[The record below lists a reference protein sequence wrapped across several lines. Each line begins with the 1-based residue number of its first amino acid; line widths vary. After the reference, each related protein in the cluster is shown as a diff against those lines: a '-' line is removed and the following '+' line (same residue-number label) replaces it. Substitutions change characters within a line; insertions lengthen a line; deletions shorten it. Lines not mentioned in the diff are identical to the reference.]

1 MLFILAI
8 DCMIEL
14 ASEQV
19 MPALIGSQEPNLHI
33 SLYPDDA
40 AIFIITACQNWTPFA
55 TSSTLLDRLLGWS
68 WSYKNAP
75 SCQLV
80 EGVNIDQIILCLPLY
95 RGSSCLSC
103 QYLGLRKLTKAHI
116 QPIIDKTGT
125 ILPSW
130 KGWLTCSTRFP
141 HQFQDTRSLI
151 FSSPNGPKSSLVG
164 YAVPSFG
171 WGVTM
176 RAVANVL

>member
-8 DCMIEL
+8 DRMIEL

-80 EGVNIDQIILCLPLY
+80 VRESTSTKSFYAYHFTGAVLVSLAII
-95 RGSSCLSC
+95 S
-103 QYLGLRKLTKAHI
+103 A
-116 QPIIDKTGT
+116 
-125 ILPSW
+125 
-130 KGWLTCSTRFP
+130 
-141 HQFQDTRSLI
+141 
-151 FSSPNGPKSSLVG
+151 
-164 YAVPSFG
+164 
-171 WGVTM
+171 
-176 RAVANVL
+176 